1 VAYENFA
8 KQKGFEPDTVILEH
22 GGLGHWI
29 GDKTAKDIVVYFHG
43 KSIQESATYKYPIHI
58 CISISKSGARFQDRT
73 ANHVTSSGGGFQV
86 SADPVFFDV
95 YSRLITDINSQGHN
109 IAFFFLTYS
118 LTPHASY
125 PTQLRQCVEALRYI
139 VIRTGRLPSNVF
151 IGGDSAGGNLALAV
165 LLHLTHPQPDIEPL
179 EISHPLAGIFAI
191 APWGCLR
198 FDGWPSEKENRYKD
212 LFLKQAG
219 DKWAKAYLNSRSP
232 DS

>member
-1 VAYENFA
+1 MSN
-8 KQKGFEPDTVILEH
+8 
-22 GGLGHWI
+22 
-29 GDKTAKDIVVYFHG
+29 
-43 KSIQESATYKYPIHI
+43 TYRYIEI
-58 CISISKSGARFQDRT
+58 RKSGARFQNRR

-86 SADPVFFDV
+86 NAGLVFFDV
-95 YSRLITDINSQGHN
+95 YSKLTTDINSQGHN

-139 VIRTGRLPSNVF
+139 VIRTSRSPSNVI

-179 EISHPLAGIFAI
+179 EITHPLAGIFTI

-198 FDGWPSEKENRYKD
+198 LDCWPLEEILLSQIENFVPK
-212 LFLKQAG
+212 LKVRRIIPTQF
-219 DKWAKAYLNSRSP
+219 
-232 DS
+232 